1 MGDGTLEGQ
10 STVFSQ
16 KESVLM
22 EPKQYHIH
30 CRTGDVGRYV
40 LMPGDPGRVPQ
51 IAQYL
56 DNAKEVAH
64 NREYR
69 TFTGLIDGVPVSV
82 CSTGIGCPSTAI
94 AIEELVRCGAD
105 TFIRVGTSGRMQPH
119 MNVGDLVV
127 ATAAIRD
134 EGTSQQY
141 LPLAFPAVADPTVVQ
156 ALMGACRQE
165 GAAFHTGIVQ
175 SKDSFYGEVETER
188 MPMAE
193 QLQARW
199 RAWVAGGA
207 LCSEM
212 EAATLFIVAS
222 VLRKRAGALML
233 AEAHDG
239 MDRLCRVAVNGVR
252 HLIETD
258 QTKP

>member
-1 MGDGTLEGQ
+1 MSGITVDGL
-10 STVFSQ
+10 
-16 KESVLM
+16 
-22 EPKQYHIH
+22 QYHIR
-30 CRTGDVGRYV
+30 CKAGDVGRYV

-56 DNAKEVAH
+56 ENAREVSY

-69 TFTGLIDGVPVSV
+69 TYTGTIDGVPVSV

-105 TFIRVGTSGRMQPH
+105 TFIRVGTSGRMQPE

-141 LPLAFPAVADPTVVQ
+141 LPLAFPAVADPMVVH
-156 ALMGACRQE
+156 ALMTACRQE
-165 GAAFHTGIVQ
+165 NAPFHTGVVQ
-175 SKDSFYGEVETER
+175 SKDSFYGEVEAER
-188 MPMAE
+188 MPMADR
-193 QLQARW
+193 LKARW
-199 RAWVAGGA
+199 KAWVAGGA

-212 EAATLFIVAS
+212 EASTLFIVAS

-239 MDRLCRVAVNGVR
+239 MDRLCRVAVAGVR
-252 HLIETD
+252 TLIQSD
-258 QTKP
+258 SQDSDR

>member
-1 MGDGTLEGQ
+1 MSHPNADEL
-10 STVFSQ
+10 
-16 KESVLM
+16 
-22 EPKQYHIH
+22 QYHIR
-30 CRTGDVGRYV
+30 CKTGDVGRYV
-40 LMPGDPGRVPQ
+40 LMPGDPGRVPL
-51 IAQYL
+51 IAAYL
-56 DNAKEVAH
+56 DDASEVSF

-69 TFTGLIDGVPVSV
+69 IYTGSLDGVAVSV

-105 TFIRVGTSGRMQPH
+105 TFVRVGTSGRMQPN
-119 MNVGDLVV
+119 MSAGDLIV

-141 LPLAFPAVADPTVVQ
+141 LPLAFPAVADPLVVQ
-156 ALMGACRQE
+156 ALMAGCRAE
-165 GAAFHTGIVQ
+165 NAPFHTGVVH
-175 SKDSFYGEVETER
+175 SKDSFYGEVETAR
-188 MPMAE
+188 MPLAE

-199 RAWVAGGA
+199 RAWVGGGA

-212 EAATLFIVAS
+212 EAATLFVVAS

-239 MDRLCRVAVNGVR
+239 MDRLCRAAVSGIR
-252 HLIETD
+252 ELIRSD
-258 QTKP
+258 VSLQR

>member
-1 MGDGTLEGQ
+1 
-10 STVFSQ
+10 
-16 KESVLM
+16 M
-22 EPKQYHIH
+22 EQKQYHIQ
-30 CRTGDVGRYV
+30 CQFGDVGRYV

-51 IAQYL
+51 IAKYL
-56 DNAKEVAH
+56 DNAQEVAN
-64 NREYR
+64 NREFCTY
-69 TFTGLIDGVPVSV
+69 TGTIDGVPVSV
-82 CSTGIGCPSTAI
+82 TSTGIGCPSAAI

-141 LPLAFPAVADPTVVQ
+141 LPLAFPAVADPTIVQ
-156 ALMGACRQE
+156 ALMNACEQE
-165 GAAFHTGIVQ
+165 NAPFHTGIVQ
-175 SKDSFYGEVETER
+175 SKDSFYGEVEMAR
-188 MPMAE
+188 MPMADR
-193 QLQARW
+193 LKARW
-199 RAWVAGGA
+199 EAWVAGGA

-239 MDRLCRVAVNGVR
+239 MDRLCRVAVGGVR
-252 HLIETD
+252 QMIQMDHTH
-258 QTKP
+258 Q

>member
-1 MGDGTLEGQ
+1 MSGITVDGL
-10 STVFSQ
+10 
-16 KESVLM
+16 
-22 EPKQYHIH
+22 QYHIR
-30 CRTGDVGRYV
+30 CKSGDVGRYV
-40 LMPGDPGRVPQ
+40 LMPGDPGRAPQ

-56 DNAKEVAH
+56 DEAQEVAF

-69 TFTGLIDGVPVSV
+69 TFTGHIDGVPVSV

-94 AIEELVRCGAD
+94 AIEELARCGAD
-105 TFIRVGTSGRMQPH
+105 TFIRVGTSGRMQAH
-119 MNVGDLVV
+119 INVGDLIV
-127 ATAAIRD
+127 ATSAIRD

-141 LPLAFPAVADPTVVQ
+141 LPLAFPAVADPTVVF
-156 ALMGACRQE
+156 ALMKACQQSNVP
-165 GAAFHTGIVQ
+165 FHTGVVQ
-175 SKDSFYGEVETER
+175 SKDSFYGEVEAAR

-199 RAWVAGGA
+199 KAWVAGGA

-239 MDRLCRVAVNGVR
+239 MDRLCRVAVAGVR
-252 HLIETD
+252 SLIQSDSSKT
-258 QTKP
+258 P